1 MNNPIP
7 LEYLTSFSQT
17 RQAMMQQFATG
28 LTHGVGS
35 TKFPEI
41 EPAPGRYVKERA
53 T

>member
-1 MNNPIP
+1 
-7 LEYLTSFSQT
+7 
-17 RQAMMQQFATG
+17 MMQQFATG